1 MCLLSLLTIFID
13 WNYTYADWYEP
24 SQEAGSC
31 QSACVSFYELIYGY
45 TFAKLNAKDMRP
57 NKKDSVA
64 TWSAV
69 GMLAFG
75 VGITTAGFII
85 PPSGEIHD
93 SVLWVLGQALL
104 YSGSI
109 FGITLYTKRKLG
121 EIEETIANRLPKDKN
136 IKNEDY
142 QEGLQ
147 G

>member
-1 MCLLSLLTIFID
+1 
-13 WNYTYADWYEP
+13 
-24 SQEAGSC
+24 
-31 QSACVSFYELIYGY
+31 
-45 TFAKLNAKDMRP
+45 MRSD
-57 NKKDSVA
+57 KKDSVA

-85 PPSGEIHD
+85 PPSGEND
-93 SVLWVLGQALL
+93 SVLWVLGQVLL

-109 FGITLYTKRKLG
+109 FGITLYTKHKLG
-121 EIEETIANRLPKDKN
+121 QIEETIANRLPKNKN

>member
-1 MCLLSLLTIFID
+1 MK
-13 WNYTYADWYEP
+13 A
-24 SQEAGSC
+24 
-31 QSACVSFYELIYGY
+31 
-45 TFAKLNAKDMRP
+45 

-69 GMLAFG
+69 GMLVFG
-75 VGITTAGFII
+75 VAITTAGFII

-121 EIEETIANRLPKDKN
+121 EIEETVLNHLPKDKN
-136 IKNEDY
+136 ITNEDLT
-142 QEGLQ
+142 EGLQ

>member
-1 MCLLSLLTIFID
+1 MNRD
-13 WNYTYADWYEP
+13 
-24 SQEAGSC
+24 
-31 QSACVSFYELIYGY
+31 
-45 TFAKLNAKDMRP
+45 TFAKLNTTNVMRP

-75 VGITTAGFII
+75 IAITTAGFII

-104 YSGSI
+104 YSGGI

>member
-1 MCLLSLLTIFID
+1 
-13 WNYTYADWYEP
+13 
-24 SQEAGSC
+24 
-31 QSACVSFYELIYGY
+31 
-45 TFAKLNAKDMRP
+45 MRSD
-57 NKKDSVA
+57 KKDSVA

-93 SVLWVLGQALL
+93 SVLWVLGQTLI

-109 FGITLYTKRKLG
+109 FGITLYTKHKLG
-121 EIEETIANRLPKDKN
+121 QIEETIANRLPKNKN

>member
-1 MCLLSLLTIFID
+1 
-13 WNYTYADWYEP
+13 
-24 SQEAGSC
+24 
-31 QSACVSFYELIYGY
+31 
-45 TFAKLNAKDMRP
+45 MRSD
-57 NKKDSVA
+57 KKDSVA

-93 SVLWVLGQALL
+93 SVLWVLGQVLL

-109 FGITLYTKRKLG
+109 FGITLG
-121 EIEETIANRLPKDKN
+121 QIEETIANRLPKNKN

>member
-1 MCLLSLLTIFID
+1 
-13 WNYTYADWYEP
+13 
-24 SQEAGSC
+24 
-31 QSACVSFYELIYGY
+31 
-45 TFAKLNAKDMRP
+45 MRQ

-75 VGITTAGFII
+75 IAITTAGFII

-121 EIEETIANRLPKDKN
+121 EIEETISNRLPKDKN

-142 QEGLQ
+142 QEGVQ